1 MSLYGWAPIQAG
13 RIFPDSRLPEE
24 IDSRVALRATPG
36 EVEPASFVIRAN
48 QALSD
53 IGVRIGPL
61 MNISGTGEMKPS
73 VLDIRIV
80 KVWFQAGNNFGMRKG
95 KKTFVPELLLK
106 DEELVRVDSEIGRQW
121 IKTTKDGK
129 TRFFEISN
137 PESSIPADVEVHD
150 AKQLQPFSM
159 KENESKQLWL
169 TLRAPENI
177 ASGTY
182 VGKISVSAAGVPE
195 QALAIE
201 VEILPFTL
209 EASDIET
216 SLYYRGQLFRK
227 PAEPRGWR
235 NKQPQAYRWDME
247 SLVDHGV
254 MNPSFTHYGSP
265 EPHEHL
271 DQELTIRRESGMP
284 KGPVY
289 MNGLT
294 LGKPRESRELA
305 ALERKVRHWIGW
317 FGDRGYGPVYF
328 YGVDEA
334 KKDALVPQIAGW
346 KLTRRLG
353 GRVMV
358 AGYVGAA
365 EIVDRVLDM
374 PILAYDLDSDEA
386 KRYQIHG
393 HRVYSYANP
402 QVGYEDPL
410 VYRRN
415 YGFSIWKAGYN
426 GSMTYAYQ
434 HGYDEIWNDFDG
446 TEKYRD
452 HVFAYPTDSGLVE
465 TIQYEGFREANDDL
479 RYLATLME
487 RIDRVILPGD
497 RLELHVWLDR
507 LDLELDPEL
516 IRNMIIAKILELD
529 SAR

>member
-1 MSLYGWAPIQAG
+1 
-13 RIFPDSRLPEE
+13 
-24 IDSRVALRATPG
+24 
-36 EVEPASFVIRAN
+36 
-48 QALSD
+48 
-53 IGVRIGPL
+53 
-61 MNISGTGEMKPS
+61 
-73 VLDIRIV
+73 
-80 KVWFQAGNNFGMRKG
+80 
-95 KKTFVPELLLK
+95 
-106 DEELVRVDSEIGRQW
+106 
-121 IKTTKDGK
+121 
-129 TRFFEISN
+129 
-137 PESSIPADVEVHD
+137 
-150 AKQLQPFSM
+150 
-159 KENESKQLWL
+159 
-169 TLRAPENI
+169 
-177 ASGTY
+177 
-182 VGKISVSAAGVPE
+182 
-195 QALAIE
+195 
-201 VEILPFTL
+201 
-209 EASDIET
+209 
-216 SLYYRGQLFRK
+216 
-227 PAEPRGWR
+227 
-235 NKQPQAYRWDME
+235 
-247 SLVDHGV
+247 
-254 MNPSFTHYGSP
+254 
-265 EPHEHL
+265 
-271 DQELTIRRESGMP
+271 
-284 KGPVY
+284 

-374 PILAYDLDSDEA
+374 PILAYDLDPDEA

-434 HGYDEIWNDFDG
+434 HGFDEIWNDFDG
-446 TEKYRD
+446 TKKYRD

-487 RIDRVILPGD
+487 RIDRVTLPAD
-497 RLELHVWLDR
+497 RLELRVWLDR